1 MRRLV
6 RRRLDFLLIV
16 RVLLVF
22 LPPLL
27 LVPPPRCNIPG
38 NENEEGDGSDD
49 AL

>member
-6 RRRLDFLLIV
+6 RRPLRFLLIIL
-16 RVLLVF
+16 VLLVF

-27 LVPPPRCNIPG
+27 LAPPPRCNIPG